1 MKEKLVLERD
11 VVVGIIDGLY
21 EEKDIDVR
29 FGSLERATDIVL
41 DHLSNVRFLD
51 GYSDEAHI
59 DHYKAVESILE
70 NLFEQ
75 HFDMI

>member
-1 MKEKLVLERD
+1 MKENPVLERD

-21 EEKDIDVR
+21 EERDIDVR

-51 GYSDEAHI
+51 GYSDDAHI